1 MNFTGIQILLSV
13 ALGFGFLVAAV
24 PKLRH
29 PRGFVLSV
37 LEYRVL
43 PYRLS
48 WLYARLLPPL
58 ECLLA
63 LLLLSGTAVRSAA
76 VVLALLLLSF
86 IVAIGVNMA
95 RGREFDCHCFG
106 RTGGKPI
113 GWGSLLRN
121 VVLFCAA
128 ITLAAFSSQWLA
140 PESWSVFRFAG
151 LAQAGSL
158 GPLLACA
165 AVTACIVTLLGRLTY
180 GKRRTWSA
188 QVSRK

>member
-1 MNFTGIQILLSV
+1 MNLMSIQILLSA
-13 ALGFGFLVAAV
+13 ALGTGFLVAAL

-63 LLLLSGTAVRSAA
+63 LLLLSGTATRSAA
-76 VVLALLLLSF
+76 IVMALLLLSF
-86 IVAIGVNMA
+86 IVAIGINMA

-106 RTGGKPI
+106 KSGGKPI
-113 GWGSLLRN
+113 GWGSLLRD
-121 VVLFCAA
+121 VALLCAA
-128 ITLAAFSSQWLA
+128 IALAAFAGEWLA
-140 PESWSVFRFAG
+140 PESWSVFRLAG
-151 LAQAGSL
+151 LAGSL
-158 GPLLACA
+158 VPLPG
-165 AVTACIVTLLGRLTY
+165 CIVLAGCISLFFGRSAH
-180 GKRRTWSA
+180 GRRRFGSA
-188 QVSRK
+188 QVSRE